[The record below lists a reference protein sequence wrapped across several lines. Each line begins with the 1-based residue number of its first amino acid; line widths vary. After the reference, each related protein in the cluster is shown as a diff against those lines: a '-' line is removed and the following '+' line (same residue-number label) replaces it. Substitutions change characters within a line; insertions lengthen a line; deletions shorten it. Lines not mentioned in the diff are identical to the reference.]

1 MTGSQLCR
9 EVFGTL
15 TNGETVEAVTLTNA
29 NGMSVKIISYGASI
43 QSVCVPDADGR
54 LADVTTGYATVD
66 EYVADRQFF
75 GATVGR
81 VANRIKRARFTLDGR
96 EYVVPANDGSN
107 SLHGGNVGFDKANWV
122 VTACDEQALS
132 VTLSHVSAD
141 GDQGYPGKLNVTATY
156 ELSPDNALSVTYQ
169 ATTDAPTCVNIS
181 NHAYWNLG
189 GEGGNPNA
197 VDHVLTIKA
206 EYYLPVDSA
215 LIPTGERRKVAGSV
229 FDFRAPKRIRDD
241 LDDVA
246 EEQLLPGRG
255 FDHNWIIAEEVGA
268 EPRLQARLEDPHSG
282 RTMTLFSNQPGL
294 QFYSGN
300 FLDGS
305 TVGKSGKSYGAGNAI
320 ALEPQMFPDA
330 PNQPSFASI
339 ELRPG
344 QTYKNIIIWKFGTD
358 LGEGV

>member
-1 MTGSQLCR
+1 MTGSQLSR

-15 TNGETVEAVTLTNA
+15 ANGETVEAVTLTNA
-29 NGMSVKIISYGASI
+29 NGMSVKIISFGASI
-43 QSVCVPDADGR
+43 QSVCVPDVHGR
-54 LADVTTGYATVD
+54 LEDVTTGYATLD
-66 EYVADRQFF
+66 EYVADPQFF

-107 SLHGGNVGFDKANWV
+107 SLHGGDRGFAKVNWT
-122 VTACDEQALS
+122 VTACDDSAVS
-132 VTLSHVSAD
+132 VTLSHVSED
-141 GDQGYPGKLNVTATY
+141 GDQGYPGKLNVIATY
-156 ELSPDNALSVTYQ
+156 QLSPDNALSVMYQ
-169 ATTDAPTCVNIS
+169 AMTDAPTCVNIS

-189 GEGGNPNA
+189 GEGGALNA
-197 VDHVLTIKA
+197 VDHLLTIGA
-206 EYYLPVDSA
+206 EHYLPVDSA

-229 FDFRAPKRIRDD
+229 FDFRTPKRIRDD
-241 LDDVA
+241 LDDVS
-246 EEQLLPGRG
+246 EEQLLHGRG
-255 FDHNWIIAEEVGA
+255 FDHNWVIAEEVAA
-268 EPRLQARLEDPHSG
+268 EPRLQAKLEDPYSG

-305 TVGKSGKSYGAGNAI
+305 TVGKSGKSYCAGNAI

-339 ELRPG
+339 ALRPG
-344 QTYKNIIIWKFGTD
+344 QTYNNIIIWQFGTY
-358 LGEGV
+358 LGEGA